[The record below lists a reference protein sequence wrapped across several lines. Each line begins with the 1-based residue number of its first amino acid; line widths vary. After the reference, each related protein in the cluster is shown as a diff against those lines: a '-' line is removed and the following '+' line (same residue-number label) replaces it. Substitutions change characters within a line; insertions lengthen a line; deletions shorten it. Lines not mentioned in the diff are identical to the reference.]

1 MTVPFFV
8 MHSAQIVNSHHEFEV
23 PPESSHRAHCRCE
36 GIQKSTGCAIESKA
50 IAPAVTQERPSNGL
64 RSGSWLAAR
73 DVIEAVSSR
82 CSGARL

>member
-1 MTVPFFV
+1 MTAPFFV

-50 IAPAVTQERPSNGL
+50 IAPAVTPRKAKQRPSVGIT
-64 RSGSWLAAR
+64 A
-73 DVIEAVSSR
+73 
-82 CSGARL
+82 CSQGCH